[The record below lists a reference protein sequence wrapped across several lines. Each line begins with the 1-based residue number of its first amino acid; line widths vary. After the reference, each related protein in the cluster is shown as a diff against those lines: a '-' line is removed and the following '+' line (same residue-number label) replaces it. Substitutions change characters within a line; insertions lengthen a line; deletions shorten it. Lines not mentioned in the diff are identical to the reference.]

1 MSFCDVKWLSFFQA
15 PVPEVTSECDPWS
28 PVSRF
33 KLAAEH
39 ALADV
44 AELDYVINCA
54 GETKLGQ
61 SEQVSA
67 HHVLLYF

>member
-44 AELDYVINCA
+44 AELDYVIVRPA
-54 GETKLGQ
+54 LVYGPGDRMGL
-61 SEQVSA
+61 SE
-67 HHVLLYF
+67 L